1 MIVRAGFLLA
11 FIFMSL
17 GQVVAE
23 FPTAHD
29 ANSTYFIEYDDL
41 DRILKGSVLEM
52 GASTHRPPKQRLT
65 KITGTRIQ
73 IGNILKTRQ
82 EGNRLMFHEFEE
94 RERQVLRNLCD
105 ELLSIPSQISF
116 SALSRNEQLGYW
128 LNLHNVIVL
137 AEISE
142 EYPVTRLKPFF
153 DENDPSSFLNQR
165 RFEMNGTMISLADIE
180 RHVTANWRDPVVI
193 YGFYF
198 AAVGTPNLRTAAYR
212 GGKVYDQL
220 RSNAVDFVNSMRGT
234 QIWQGP
240 VLKVSTYYKRMAI
253 MFPDFEINV
262 RDHIEKYAKPD
273 FKRRMIT
280 TNSISA
286 EIKDWHIADLYNGK
300 PGLQPGGQ
308 YPRLT
313 KDGNWNMF
321 TQGSP
326 EHVTQLLRDRQLKFL
341 RRNGTVDI
349 EELPQNK
356 DAELR
361 EEEDIN

>member
-1 MIVRAGFLLA
+1 
-11 FIFMSL
+11 
-17 GQVVAE
+17 
-23 FPTAHD
+23 
-29 ANSTYFIEYDDL
+29 
-41 DRILKGSVLEM
+41 
-52 GASTHRPPKQRLT
+52 
-65 KITGTRIQ
+65 
-73 IGNILKTRQ
+73 
-82 EGNRLMFHEFEE
+82 MFHEFEE
-94 RERQVLRNLCD
+94 RELQVLTRLRD
-105 ELLSIPSQISF
+105 ELLSVPSQIPSK
-116 SALSRNEQLGYW
+116 ALSRNEQLAYW
-128 LNLHNVIVL
+128 FNLHNVIVL
-137 AEISE
+137 AEISQQ
-142 EYPVTRLKPFF
+142 YPVTRLKPFF
-153 DENDPSSFLNQR
+153 DENNPNSFLNQR

-180 RHVTANWRDPVVI
+180 NHVTANWRDPLVI

-198 AAVGTPNLRTAAYR
+198 GAVGTPNLRAAAYQ

-253 MFPDFEINV
+253 MFPDFENSV
-262 RDHIEKYAKPD
+262 RNHIEEYAKPD

-356 DAELR
+356 DAELQ
-361 EEEDIN
+361 EQEDIN